1 MKRRYFFL
9 FFLIAGIFIS
19 GKVFAQ
25 SNAVIDKL
33 LNEKTAD
40 FGRSAYMVLSAA
52 SLMSD
57 SSDISK
63 TLGFLEKEQWKGLSK
78 KKQNDNITL
87 GEYSY
92 LITKA
97 FDIPGGIMY
106 HLFPGPRYAVRE
118 LKYMGFVDNNSDPG
132 ALVSGDAVVRILGYV
147 LDWKD
152 GQK

>member
-9 FFLIAGIFIS
+9 FFLIAGVFIS

-52 SLMSD
+52 SLVNE
-57 SSDISK
+57 SSDIPK
-63 TLGFLEKEQWKGLSK
+63 ALAVLQKEQWKVLSK
-78 KKQNDNITL
+78 KKQNDDITL

-92 LITKA
+92 LIMKA
-97 FDIPGGIMY
+97 FGIPGGIMY
-106 HLFPGPRYAVRE
+106 HLFSGPRYAVRE
-118 LKYMGFVDNNSDPG
+118 LKYLGFIDKNMDPG
-132 ALVSGDAVVRILGYV
+132 KPISGDAVVRILGYV
-147 LDWKD
+147 LDWKE
-152 GQK
+152 GRK